1 MAKNGGACLYKE
13 ARLNIEPAFPGS
25 TISFT
30 LPAHYTSTFG
40 TRTTAKRTVI
50 TEQYADQDEESFT
63 RRNLATDGSLFF
75 RKHHEY
81 PRTFLWRVLDNRKI
95 LEIQAADLDHES
107 SHNFEANLT
116 LLLKFPS
123 PIRPFCLA
131 FAEPVDR
138 DALTVFAITAANELY
153 TITLHRDFFTS
164 PAASEQEIENWC
176 KTSEPVLF
184 SGRIPYRLE
193 SLAVDDLL
201 VSLDDGA
208 ICRLLWDRDNK
219 VWEGVRYQNSNWS
232 VRGLLSWKTQP
243 TVRFDN
249 ADFATS
255 AAAAVALSP
264 DQQHIL
270 SISLDHTLRAWNI
283 ASGKPGAQTDLLG
296 QSGALERVNANG
308 QANGN
313 GSYFIGPS
321 QSKLMA
327 VLDIPGGVEG
337 ANYHV
342 VTYSPKQHQFRF
354 WGVRDGDDLH
364 NGIVDVQP
372 LVEFVPPIDEL
383 MNTTVWSME
392 EFHVVPGP
400 AGTWRGTE
408 LWIRARSGP
417 SSRVYSLKF
426 DLHDEPDSLERIW
439 KHEWVSVDAGPLTVE
454 GLKRSPTFP
463 DQQDT
468 ANDDIDASGQWLD
481 FLFYPGRFTTA
492 TLETALNIFAR
503 SIDRR
508 RPSRAASTGS
518 LKERICSAVSLLAAK
533 APNGT
538 RDVDEFE
545 DAVSAQW
552 QAFYGLVKDLHKRRG
567 ESLSLVW
574 DAEMSAPW
582 LVLSDYVSA
591 IRTCSEL
598 ELTTLNAAAL
608 TSTQPLSGPLARSL
622 NRSTAEV
629 ARLLNAASS
638 FRRRL
643 PSFVQR
649 GVERQLEADAL
660 QSRSLTVIDRME
672 LIESQSELVQ
682 HVSDEDLALI
692 VDELGTEI
700 KDLSTETFL
709 QAVHILTYEVEGRP
723 NNRRQLARF
732 GLNALLRVS
741 QETLERDYHAVL
753 DLLVLLLVMFV
764 ELEGDAPEG
773 FDPSEVFVELAAQYR
788 DYMTISWL
796 ARTAWSHP
804 AHTGPASEAGLR
816 TLSENLKTGKKLP
829 ITQTVME
836 GIYGSRFFD
845 LPIPKGLKARQ
856 LTYWGRAWVASMFQ
870 DESMYDGI
878 VEDNMGILLYQK
890 EYDLA
895 LDFSKFLTDGNWATY
910 LKARLHI
917 ALGENALA
925 TVYFQKVA
933 YTLALGMFNVEDA
946 DSAGLVSETDRNL
959 FSEGLA
965 KYYSHVV
972 GLFEKVKAY
981 SHVADFAQLGLRSM
995 TGREDQDTKTELL
1008 QRLFSASLQTARFQ
1022 DAYMAMIRHS
1032 DAALKQSSLQQLII
1046 AMVGQS
1052 QAAAL
1057 LKFPFVG
1064 LADDVDTILSS
1075 LCHKILNIGTGP
1087 PYHQILYSF
1096 RISRNNF
1103 RGAASILYERLQ
1115 RLKTTSSKFQDPAN
1129 DSLIQ
1134 SYLMII
1140 NTLSSVAKEDAYILA
1155 DQKIDETAPPQW
1167 GLGKAKKLLKR
1178 QIVTLDTLR
1187 KEYQAELDRIAA
1199 IESGQFPFVDPQDD
1213 MDIL

>member
-1 MAKNGGACLYKE
+1 MKVERSVRKLGCERIFCLLEHLRVHRSPTVATSTARAYCQQYPSYASRMVKNGGACLYKE
-13 ARLNIEPAFPGS
+13 ARLNIDPAFPGS

-30 LPAHYTSTFG
+30 LPAHTTSTFG

-63 RRNLATDGSLFF
+63 RRHLATDGSLFF
-75 RKHHEY
+75 RRHHEY
-81 PRTFLWRVLDNRKI
+81 PRTFLWRVLDNRKM
-95 LEIQAADLDHES
+95 LEIQAADLDHDL

-123 PIRPFCLA
+123 PIRPFCVA
-131 FAEPVDR
+131 FAEPNDR
-138 DALTVFAITAANELY
+138 DAVTVFAITTANELY
-153 TITLHRDFFTS
+153 TVTLHRDFFTS

-208 ICRLLWDRDNK
+208 ICRLHWDRDNK
-219 VWEGVRYQNSNWS
+219 VWDGVRYQNSNWS
-232 VRGLLSWKTQP
+232 VRGLLSWKAQP
-243 TVRFDN
+243 TVRFEN
-249 ADFATS
+249 TDFAIS

-264 DQQHIL
+264 DKQHIL
-270 SISLDHTLRAWNI
+270 SISLDHTLRAWNVH
-283 ASGKPGAQTDLLG
+283 SGKPGAQTDLLG
-296 QSGALERVNANG
+296 QSDRALERING
-308 QANGN
+308 NGNGNGN
-313 GSYFIGPS
+313 GSYFIGAS

-327 VLDIPGGVEG
+327 VLDIPGGVESSI
-337 ANYHV
+337 YHV

-392 EFHVVPGP
+392 EFHVIPGP

-426 DLHDEPDSLERIW
+426 DLNDEPDNLERIW

-468 ANDDIDASGQWLD
+468 ANDDVDTSGQWLD

-503 SIDRR
+503 SIDRK
-508 RPSRAASTGS
+508 RPGRAVSTGS
-518 LKERICSAVSLLAAK
+518 LKERICAAVSLLAAK
-533 APNGT
+533 APTGA
-538 RDVDEFE
+538 RDPDDFE

-567 ESLSLVW
+567 ESLSLVY
-574 DAEMSAPW
+574 DAETSMPW

-608 TSTQPLSGPLARSL
+608 TSTQPLTGPLSRSL
-622 NRSTAEV
+622 NRSTPDV

-672 LIESQSELVQ
+672 LIEAQSELVQ

-709 QAVHILTYEVEGRP
+709 QAIQILAYEEQGRP
-723 NNRRQLARF
+723 NHRKQLARF

-764 ELEGDAPEG
+764 ELEGETPDG
-773 FDPSEVFVELAAQYR
+773 FDASEVFVELAAQFR
-788 DYMTISWL
+788 DYTTVSWL
-796 ARTAWSHP
+796 ARTVWSHQTS
-804 AHTGPASEAGLR
+804 TGPASEAVNR

-836 GIYGSRFFD
+836 GIYGIRFFD
-845 LPIPKGLKARQ
+845 LPLPKGLKAGQ
-856 LTYWGRAWVASMFQ
+856 LTYWGRAWVASMFRE
-870 DESMYDGI
+870 ESMYDSV

-895 LDFSKFLTDGNWATY
+895 LDFAKFLTDGNWATY
-910 LKARLHI
+910 LKARLHV
-917 ALGENALA
+917 ALGEHALA
-925 TVYFQKVA
+925 SVYFQKVA
-933 YTLALGMFNVEDA
+933 YTLGRSSKQLHSRPALTTLALGMFSVEDN
-946 DSAGLVSETDRNL
+946 DSAGLVSATDRDL

-965 KYYSHVV
+965 RYYSHVL

-981 SHVADFAQLGLRSM
+981 SYVAEFAQLGLRSLV
-995 TGREDQDTKTELL
+995 GREDEELKTELL
-1008 QRLFSASLQTARFQ
+1008 QRLFTASIQTARFKE
-1022 DAYMAMIRHS
+1022 AYTAMTRHS
-1032 DAALKQSSLQQLII
+1032 DAAL
-1046 AMVGQS
+1046 
-1052 QAAAL
+1052 
-1057 LKFPFVG
+1057 
-1064 LADDVDTILSS
+1064 
-1075 LCHKILNIGTGP
+1075 
-1087 PYHQILYSF
+1087 
-1096 RISRNNF
+1096 
-1103 RGAASILYERLQ
+1103 
-1115 RLKTTSSKFQDPAN
+1115 
-1129 DSLIQ
+1129 
-1134 SYLMII
+1134 
-1140 NTLSSVAKEDAYILA
+1140 
-1155 DQKIDETAPPQW
+1155 
-1167 GLGKAKKLLKR
+1167 
-1178 QIVTLDTLR
+1178 
-1187 KEYQAELDRIAA
+1187 
-1199 IESGQFPFVDPQDD
+1199 
-1213 MDIL
+1213 

>member
-1 MAKNGGACLYKE
+1 MTLIVLWPSTEYWLVVKVDQSVRKLRQERSFVCLKLHLRVDRSPTAQNLNRLRALPAEPSYASKMVKNGGACLYKE

-25 TISFT
+25 TVAFT
-30 LPAHYTSTFG
+30 LPAHSTPTFG
-40 TRTTAKRTVI
+40 TRTAAKRAVI
-50 TEQYADQDEESFT
+50 TEQYTEQDEDSFT
-63 RRNLATDGSLFF
+63 RRHLATDGSLFF
-75 RKHHEY
+75 RRHHEY

-95 LEIQAADLDHES
+95 LEIQAADLDHDS
-107 SHNFEANLT
+107 SHGFEANLT

-123 PIRPFCLA
+123 PIRPFCVA
-131 FAEPVDR
+131 FAEPSDR
-138 DALTVFAITAANELY
+138 DAITVFAITTANELY

-164 PAASEQEIENWC
+164 LAASEQEIENWC

-208 ICRLLWDRDNK
+208 ICRLAWDRDTK
-219 VWEGVRYQNSNWS
+219 LWDGSRYQNSNWS
-232 VRGLLSWKTQP
+232 VRGLLSWKAQP
-243 TVRFDN
+243 TVKFDN
-249 ADFATS
+249 ADFAVS
-255 AAAAVALSP
+255 AAAAIALSP
-264 DQQHIL
+264 DKQHIL
-270 SISLDHTLRAWNI
+270 SISLDHTLRAWNV

-296 QSGALERVNANG
+296 QSDRALERVNGNI
-308 QANGN
+308 NGN
-313 GSYFIGPS
+313 GSYFLGPA
-321 QSKLMA
+321 QSKLMM

-354 WGVRDGDDLH
+354 WGVRDGDDIH

-383 MNTTVWSME
+383 MDTTVWSME
-392 EFHVVPGP
+392 EFHIVPGL

-417 SSRVYSLKF
+417 SSRVYQLKF
-426 DLHDEPDSLERIW
+426 DLHDEPDNLERIW
-439 KHEWVSVDAGPLTVE
+439 RHEWVSVDAGPLTVE

-468 ANDDIDASGQWLD
+468 ANDDVDVSGQWLE
-481 FLFYPGRFTTA
+481 FLFYPGRFTVP

-503 SIDRR
+503 SIDRK
-508 RPSRAASTGS
+508 RPSKAASTGS
-518 LKERICSAVSLLAAK
+518 LKERICAVVSLLAAK
-533 APNGT
+533 APNGA
-538 RDVDEFE
+538 RDVENFG

-567 ESLSLVW
+567 ESLSLVY
-574 DAEMSAPW
+574 DAETSMPW

-608 TSTQPLSGPLARSL
+608 TSTQPLTGPLSRAL
-622 NRSTAEV
+622 DRSTPDV

-682 HVSDEDLALI
+682 HVSDEDLAII

-709 QAVHILTYEVEGRP
+709 QAIQILAYEEQGRP
-723 NNRRQLARF
+723 NTRRQLARF

-764 ELEGDAPEG
+764 ELEGETPEG
-773 FDPSEVFVELAAQYR
+773 FDASEVFVELAAQFR
-788 DYMTISWL
+788 DYMTVSWL
-796 ARTAWSHP
+796 ARTVWSHQTS
-804 AHTGPASEAGLR
+804 TGPASEVVNR
-816 TLSENLKTGKKLP
+816 TLSESLKTGKKLP

-836 GIYGSRFFD
+836 GIYGIRFFD
-845 LPIPKGLKARQ
+845 LPLPKGLKAGQ
-856 LTYWGRAWVASMFQ
+856 LTYWGRAWVASMFRE
-870 DESMYDGI
+870 ESMYDSV

-895 LDFSKFLTDGNWATY
+895 LDFAKFLTDGNWATY

-925 TVYFQKVA
+925 SVYFQRVA
-933 YTLALGMFNVEDA
+933 YTLGKIF
-946 DSAGLVSETDRNL
+946 
-959 FSEGLA
+959 
-965 KYYSHVV
+965 KY
-972 GLFEKVKAY
+972 EI
-981 SHVADFAQLGLRSM
+981 
-995 TGREDQDTKTELL
+995 LL
-1008 QRLFSASLQTARFQ
+1008 
-1022 DAYMAMIRHS
+1022 
-1032 DAALKQSSLQQLII
+1032 
-1046 AMVGQS
+1046 
-1052 QAAAL
+1052 
-1057 LKFPFVG
+1057 
-1064 LADDVDTILSS
+1064 
-1075 LCHKILNIGTGP
+1075 
-1087 PYHQILYSF
+1087 
-1096 RISRNNF
+1096 
-1103 RGAASILYERLQ
+1103 
-1115 RLKTTSSKFQDPAN
+1115 
-1129 DSLIQ
+1129 
-1134 SYLMII
+1134 
-1140 NTLSSVAKEDAYILA
+1140 
-1155 DQKIDETAPPQW
+1155 
-1167 GLGKAKKLLKR
+1167 
-1178 QIVTLDTLR
+1178 
-1187 KEYQAELDRIAA
+1187 
-1199 IESGQFPFVDPQDD
+1199 
-1213 MDIL
+1213 